1 MGVVGR
7 YRIHGVIGAGGM
19 ASVHLGR
26 LRGDAGFARLVAIK
40 RLHDSFATDPSF
52 VAMFTDEAR
61 LAARIRHPNVVPTL
75 DVVASGDAL
84 FHVIEYV
91 HGETVAKLAWA
102 SKQARQNV
110 PVDVAVRIICD
121 ALLGLHAAHE
131 ATDEQGQALCLV
143 HRDVSPQNVIV
154 GVDGV
159 TRVLDFGVAKARG
172 VSQTTKSGGIKGKV
186 GYMPPE
192 QLYGEPVDR
201 RADIYAAGVVL
212 WELLAGK
219 RLFAGEGGEDALALA
234 LTAPVWR
241 PSIHCGD
248 IPDAL
253 DDIVLRALE
262 RERDKRFTSAQ
273 QMADAL
279 VQAVVPAQPSKVAT
293 WVKAMAGPAIEK
305 RALMI
310 ASIEANQEKDT
321 DPAEVEAAVEDR
333 SLLGEPTTAAI
344 TLAPVS
350 RPRSHRLTAV
360 LAVALLAMTAV
371 VMALVWNNLA
381 SDERTSGR
389 VVSATATNDTP
400 TGSITTATEAS
411 AETAASVAAT
421 ASTPVP
427 EATQS
432 ASAVPSHKAAAPPPR
447 RWRPPVVTKPNC
459 TPPWEIDENGHRR
472 YKRECLR

>member
-1 MGVVGR
+1 MRVVGR
-7 YRIHGVIGAGGM
+7 YRIHGVIGTGGM

-102 SKQARQNV
+102 AKQARQSV
-110 PVDVAVRIICD
+110 PVDVVVRIICD

-212 WELLAGK
+212 WELVAGK

-241 PSIHCGD
+241 PSIHCSD

-253 DDIVLRALE
+253 DEIVLRALE
-262 RERDKRFTSAQ
+262 RDRDKRFTSAQ

-279 VQAVVPAQPSKVAT
+279 VEAVVPAQPSKVAT
-293 WVKAMAGPAIEK
+293 WVKALAGPAIEK

-310 ASIEANQEKDT
+310 TNIEANQETAT
-321 DPAEVEAAVEDR
+321 DPAEFEAAVEDR

-344 TLAPVS
+344 TMAPIS
-350 RPRSHRLTAV
+350 QPRTHRLAAV
-360 LAVALLAMTAV
+360 LAVALLAMTVV
-371 VMALVWNNLA
+371 VMALVWNNFS
-381 SDERTSGR
+381 SDERMSDR
-389 VVSATATNDTP
+389 VVSATPTNIAP
-400 TGSITTATEAS
+400 TGSTQSTAKEA
-411 AETAASVAAT
+411 TAATASVAAT
-421 ASTPVP
+421 VSTPVP

-432 ASAVPSHKAAAPPPR
+432 ASAEPSHKVPPPPPK
-447 RWRPPVVTKPNC
+447 RWRPPVVAKPNC
-459 TPPWEIDENGHRR
+459 NPPWEIDQNGHRR